1 MKSKGIAIIAA
12 LIATLVVIP
21 FASADG
27 VIIPGSVKVSKFK
40 KIMKHLG
47 MDLYGGDEADGLVE
61 EGGTQIKVITYRPVT
76 IEQMDWMKEAAQKSL
91 REI

>member
-21 FASADG
+21 FAFADA

-40 KIMKHLG
+40 KIMKEFG
-47 MDLYGGDEADGLVE
+47 MDLCGRDDADGLVE
-61 EGGTQIKVITYRPVT
+61 QRGTQIRVITYRPVT
-76 IEQMDWMKEAAQKSL
+76 IEQMDWMKKAAQKSL